1 MKTVYLVRHGESE
14 DNAGTHLVQGPETP
28 LTKLGHEQARFIA
41 ERASKLEFEV
51 IIASQM
57 RRAQQTASHIAE
69 KTGKS
74 IVTEPLIAE
83 RSMPTSVIGK
93 PRDDLEVEKIM
104 ARREESMVDA
114 SIRVED
120 AENFSDMS
128 ARAGRAMEYLAARPE
143 KKILVV
149 SHGIFLRTLVA
160 RIIFGE
166 SLTGEEFKKVLQAF
180 RTTNTGLTLVE
191 HKPKYG
197 GLAGLPAPEWTIRA
211 WNDHAHL
218 G

>member
-1 MKTVYLVRHGESE
+1 MKTIYFVRHGESE
-14 DNAGTHLVQGPETP
+14 DNAGTYLVQGPETP

-41 ERASKLEFEV
+41 ERASKLEFDV
-51 IIASQM
+51 VIASPMQ
-57 RRAQQTASHIAE
+57 RAQQTAGHIVE
-69 KTGKS
+69 RTGKPL
-74 IVTEPLIAE
+74 VTEALISE

-93 PRDDLEVEKIM
+93 PADDPQVATLM
-104 ARREESMVDA
+104 ARREESMVDP

-120 AENFSDMS
+120 AENFSDLS
-128 ARAGRAMEYLAARPE
+128 ARAGKALEYLAARPE

-149 SHGIFLRTLVA
+149 SHGIFLRTIVA

-166 SLTGEEFKKVLQAF
+166 SLTADEFKKVLQAF
-180 RTTNTGLTLVE
+180 RTKNTGLTLVE
-191 HKPKYG
+191 HRPEWG
-197 GLAGLPAPEWTIRA
+197 GIDGLPAPEWTIRV